1 MSRRQP
7 SLCLV
12 KHWSA
17 DRNVCIWVGADSL
30 NERATATWRYRSAG
44 SRSEHLPLGAQGPS
58 LLAQLCAVA
67 YALRALAT
75 SWELGSLFLRQVH
88 IVGDTE
94 NSENEGRG
102 DDTRAV
108 SVEEDPWQST
118 TSASRSLGAPQPV
131 GPWESPDTRPKGVPL
146 LRHAAW
152 RRASNTSAR
161 WRLSQIR
168 FAGQTFL
175 GRFAHPNDL
184 VGLASSQVPER
195 EDGRQMLGAR
205 ANLPLFPVVDRLG
218 GCADQKAAFSS

>member
-1 MSRRQP
+1 VQDRAHPACRVAGLAGSAGTSLMSRRQP

-108 SVEEDPWQST
+108 SAEEDPGQST

-161 WRLSQIR
+161 WRPPDPLRGADLLRPLCASQR
-168 FAGQTFL
+168 SRWL
-175 GRFAHPNDL
+175 GVFP
-184 VGLASSQVPER
+184 SS
-195 EDGRQMLGAR
+195 
-205 ANLPLFPVVDRLG
+205 
-218 GCADQKAAFSS
+218 